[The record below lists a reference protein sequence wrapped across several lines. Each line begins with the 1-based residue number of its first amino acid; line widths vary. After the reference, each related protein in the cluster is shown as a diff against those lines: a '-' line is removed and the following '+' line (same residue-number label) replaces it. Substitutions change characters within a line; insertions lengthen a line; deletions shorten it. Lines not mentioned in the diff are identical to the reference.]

1 MDLID
6 KQLQGLETLEVPQT
20 KRPDF
25 DEFWAETLETVR
37 EVPLEAQWEA
47 VQHPIRSMEVR
58 DMTYRGLDGT
68 PIHTWLL
75 LPPEAKQGPV
85 PAVVCYHGAG
95 GSRGV
100 PSDFAAWVAMGA
112 AVVAHDVRMQGGLTG
127 SNTGF
132 PCGAGQISFATL
144 GLLDK
149 RAWYFYHVWTDA
161 LRAFRLAA
169 ETPEID
175 KERIAVNGG
184 SQGGALSLAVAALEP
199 STALC
204 MADVPSSCWL
214 EKRLFDRAGGYGKIA
229 EFLRR
234 HPDKLDEV
242 CTTISYYDNINLADR
257 IQCPV
262 LVSVGLKD
270 PVCPPENVYA
280 AYNKIRAPK
289 EIAPYPFGEHDG
301 GRNVHFERKL
311 EFFRRHIFGD

>member
-6 KQLQGLETLEVPQT
+6 GQLRGLEALDVPQT

-25 DEFWAETLETVR
+25 DEFWAEAMAAVNER
-37 EVPLEAQWEA
+37 PLEAEWDV

-58 DMTYRGLDGT
+58 DTTYRGLDGT
-68 PIHTWLL
+68 AVHGWVL
-75 LPPEAKQGPV
+75 LPAEARQRPV
-85 PAVVCYHGAG
+85 PAVVCYHGAS
-95 GSRGV
+95 GSRGF
-100 PSDFAAWVAMGA
+100 PADFAAWLAMGA
-112 AVVAHDVRMQGGLTG
+112 AVVTHDVRMQGGMTG

-132 PCGAGQISFATL
+132 PCGAGGLSWATL

-149 RAWYFYHVWTDA
+149 RTWYYYYAWTDA

-175 KERIAVNGG
+175 SARIAVNGG
-184 SQGGALSLAVAALEP
+184 SQGGALSLAAAALQP
-199 STALC
+199 SAALC

-214 EKRLFDRAGGYGKIA
+214 EKRLFDRAGGYGDIA

-234 HPDKLDEV
+234 HPDTLDQV
-242 CTTISYYDNINLADR
+242 CTTLSYYDNINLTDR
-257 IQCPV
+257 IRCPV

-270 PVCPPENVYA
+270 PVCPAENVYA
-280 AYNKIRAPK
+280 AYNKIGAPK

-301 GRNVHFERKL
+301 GGGVHSERKL
-311 EFFRRHIFGD
+311 AFFRRHILGD

>member
-6 KQLQGLETLEVPQT
+6 RQLQGLEALDVPQT

-25 DEFWAETLETVR
+25 DEFWSETMDAVNST
-37 EVPLEAQWEA
+37 PLEAEWSVVE
-47 VQHPIRSMEVR
+47 HPIRSMEVR
-58 DMTYRGLDGT
+58 DLTYRGLDGT
-68 PIHTWLL
+68 PVRGWVL
-75 LPPEAKQGPV
+75 LPAGAQGPL
-85 PAVVCYHGAG
+85 PAVVCYHGAT
-95 GSRGV
+95 GSRGY
-100 PSDFAAWVAMGA
+100 PADFCAWVAMGA
-112 AVVAHDVRMQGGLTG
+112 AVVTHDVRMQGGMTG

-132 PCGAGQISFATL
+132 PCGAGSISWATM
-144 GLLDK
+144 GLQDK
-149 RAWYFYHVWTDA
+149 TTWYYFHAWTDA

-175 KERIAVNGG
+175 TARIAVNGG

-199 STALC
+199 SAALC

-214 EKRLFDRAGGYGKIA
+214 EKRLFDRAGGYGQLA

-234 HPDKLDEV
+234 HPEELDRV

-257 IQCPV
+257 IQCPT

-280 AYNKIRAPK
+280 AYNKIPAPK
-289 EIAPYPFGEHDG
+289 EIAAYPFGEHDG
-301 GRNVHFERKL
+301 GGAVHAERKL
-311 EFFRRHIFGD
+311 AFFSKHILGG